1 MWKPLELRSGYI
13 RVPTCST
20 TIPLYTHV
28 YTCPKAR
35 FIYRINYVFQCVHP
49 HWVVHWSGVYNL
61 INLTNHFC
69 VYKNF
74 NSTYMASLAL
84 LARPTK
90 LYALK
95 EGHSSQASRL
105 HQNTQSPMY
114 NILQFCV
121 NINSAWLLGCR
132 ACFQSHVCWVDLH
145 GWGWHIICGILWGI
159 SKRFALIQAFLH
171 LPPSQ
176 PPAHDERKAHASH

>member
-1 MWKPLELRSGYI
+1 MYTRI
-13 RVPTCST
+13 PTS
-20 TIPLYTHV
+20 
-28 YTCPKAR
+28 KAR
-35 FIYRINYVFQCVHP
+35 FIYKINYVFQCVHP
-49 HWVVHWSGVYNL
+49 PLSCSLITRVYNL

-74 NSTYMASLAL
+74 NSIYMASLAP

-95 EGHSSQASRL
+95 EGWASQASRL
-105 HQNTQSPMY
+105 HQSIQSPMY
-114 NILQFCV
+114 NILEFFV
-121 NINSAWLLGCR
+121 NINSAWLLGCH
-132 ACFQSHVCWVDLH
+132 ACFQSHVCWVGLH
-145 GWGWHIICGILWGI
+145 GWAWYIICGILWRI
-159 SKRFALIQAFLH
+159 SKRFALIQALLH